1 MQGILQAYADGAR
14 IIQVAYSSIGGWPED
29 PVSQV
34 VDRLAAEGALVVA
47 TVGDQPQGAF
57 YVNRCV
63 SSVTGNKADKLAVR
77 RQPIRRF
84 LSEASN
90 QRELVLLLCF
100 DL

>member
-34 VDRLAAEGALVVA
+34 VDRLAGKGAVVVA

-57 YVNRCV
+57 YVNRRV
-63 SSVTGNKADKLAVR
+63 SSVTGTRLTNL
-77 RQPIRRF
+77 QPCD
-84 LSEASN
+84 S
-90 QRELVLLLCF
+90 Q
-100 DL
+100 